1 MYYLLN
7 LIKFSVRKTITEKNT
22 GKWGKNT
29 GKVRE
34 FFQSGKVGTL
44 CPTVSDSFL
53 AVDLTIVC
61 NEWLTITTISI
72 PSVLSVNTVITTL
85 GGQRERLNH
94 ATILIS

>member
-34 FFQSGKVGTL
+34 KSGNF
-44 CPTVSDSFL
+44 VSPEKWEPCRSEEMYGAL
-53 AVDLTIVC
+53 IV
-61 NEWLTITTISI
+61 
-72 PSVLSVNTVITTL
+72 VKDV
-85 GGQRERLNH
+85 
-94 ATILIS
+94 